1 MAMLVY
7 RSVPAQKS
15 NKNTDDFVD
24 VVRVHI
30 WAHRSPRHDSQMITG
45 ILLFSFSGD
54 FAFISL
60 ITTLEGKSFSQ

>member
-7 RSVPAQKS
+7 RSVPARKS
-15 NKNTDDFVD
+15 NKNADDFVD
-24 VVRVHI
+24 VVGVHI
-30 WAHRSPRHDSQMITG
+30 WAHRSPSHASQMVTS
-45 ILLFSFSGD
+45 ILLFSFCGD